1 MNRSIEGVVTFLRDN
16 DNLIKQLMETAESAT
31 NEIEQLADRVGNA
44 REEAQVLVDQLGA
57 VEFSVGGQDD
67 TKVRQAALLE
77 AVAALRKKFE
87 TYKNDPLRR
96 GIYAAEI
103 SNLYLQ
109 LANTFNN
116 ETVAQIVPFGADEI
130 SGYKELMKKA
140 VLDAASRKKRAAVI
154 KAGAQISRLAL
165 GVAGKLALVK
175 SMGTRPV
182 MWTSA
187 ALMLLL
193 LATGCSLDAAS
204 RGPFGPEDP
213 ETVNAEE
220 AAPRTAP

>member
-1 MNRSIEGVVTFLRDN
+1 MNRSIEGVITFLRDN

-31 NEIEQLADRVGNA
+31 TEIEQLATRVSNA
-44 REEAQVLVDQLGA
+44 RDEAQVLVDQLGTA
-57 VEFSVGGQDD
+57 EFSVGRQDD
-67 TKVRQAALLE
+67 TKVRQTALLE
-77 AVAALRKKFE
+77 AVGALRKKFE

-116 ETVAQIVPFGADEI
+116 ETVAQIVPFEADEI
-130 SGYKELMKKA
+130 SIYKDLMKKA

-165 GVAGKLALVK
+165 GVASKLALV
-175 SMGTRPV
+175 
-182 MWTSA
+182 
-187 ALMLLL
+187 
-193 LATGCSLDAAS
+193 
-204 RGPFGPEDP
+204 
-213 ETVNAEE
+213 
-220 AAPRTAP
+220 